1 MATSLSI
8 SLSPPS
14 PALQQCSR
22 QYHARR
28 AMPFLS
34 PLAGDDADDYYY
46 AYDSGFRR
54 GSGGGKIAKKDKDK
68 GFLSFLPCFLP
79 CCNRSFPILAL
90 RILDSA
96 PGSVEPTAHRRL
108 LSSDSSDSDNIAT
121 ADITADLA
129 RLRAR
134 YSRLATGPPVRPRDV
149 PCLLARTDDPPLAV
163 AALSWLGGD
172 LRPSCIL
179 LTFLPALFPTLP
191 AHARHALSAAAR
203 RLHAREAA
211 LDGEVAEYQ
220 STYAMKLACE
230 KTKDGVAETAG
241 EEMCKMAR
249 AARRADK
256 LRWRAVEAAVKEVL
270 TPAQAKEFL
279 KAVEDVAARAA
290 RHGAR
295 WHARTGAVSVPVEV
309 FDRMRAN
316 ARAATDDAW

>member
-1 MATSLSI
+1 MTPTTTTTPTTPDSAEAAAAGR
-8 SLSPPS
+8 SPRRKRTRTRTRASSPSS
-14 PALQQCSR
+14 PASSPAVIAPSR
-22 QYHARR
+22 
-28 AMPFLS
+28 FL
-34 PLAGDDADDYYY
+34 
-46 AYDSGFRR
+46 
-54 GSGGGKIAKKDKDK
+54 IC
-68 GFLSFLPCFLP
+68 GFLIPVDSWLIAAWFLAISARIGGTDGAPPPPL
-79 CCNRSFPILAL
+79 L
-90 RILDSA
+90 RLQRQRQHRHR
-96 PGSVEPTAHRRL
+96 GHHRRPRPPPRPL
-108 LSSDSSDSDNIAT
+108 LPPRHRP
-121 ADITADLA
+121 A
-129 RLRAR
+129 R
-134 YSRLATGPPVRPRDV
+134 PPPRR

-179 LTFLPALFPTLP
+179 LTLLPALFPTLP

>member
-1 MATSLSI
+1 
-8 SLSPPS
+8 
-14 PALQQCSR
+14 
-22 QYHARR
+22 
-28 AMPFLS
+28 MPFLS
-34 PLAGDDADDYYY
+34 PLAGGGHDDYYY
-46 AYDSGFRR
+46 GYDAGYSR
-54 GSGGGKIAKKDKDK
+54 GSGSDGVKSAKKK
-68 GFLSFLPCFLP
+68 GILSFLPCFLP
-79 CCNRSFPILAL
+79 CS
-90 RILDSA
+90 
-96 PGSVEPTAHRRL
+96 PGSVDATAHRRL
-108 LSSDSSDSDNIAT
+108 LSSDSSDSDNIANT
-121 ADITADLA
+121 DITADLT

-134 YSRLATGPPVRPRDV
+134 YSGLATGPPVRPRDV
-149 PCLLARTDDPPLAV
+149 PCLIARTDDPPLAI

-179 LTFLPALFPTLP
+179 LTLLPAVFPSLP
-191 AHARHALSAAAR
+191 AHARHSLSAAAR
-203 RLHAREAA
+203 RLHARESA

-220 STYAMKLACE
+220 STYAMKMACE
-230 KTKDGVAETAG
+230 KTKDGVAEMAA

-279 KAVEDVAARAA
+279 KAVEDVAGKAA

-295 WHARTGAVSVPVEV
+295 WHARTGSVSVPVEA

>member
-1 MATSLSI
+1 M
-8 SLSPPS
+8 
-14 PALQQCSR
+14 
-22 QYHARR
+22 
-28 AMPFLS
+28 
-34 PLAGDDADDYYY
+34 
-46 AYDSGFRR
+46 
-54 GSGGGKIAKKDKDK
+54 
-68 GFLSFLPCFLP
+68 
-79 CCNRSFPILAL
+79 
-90 RILDSA
+90 
-96 PGSVEPTAHRRL
+96 HRRL

-172 LRPSCIL
+172 LRP
-179 LTFLPALFPTLP
+179 PASSSPPPGALPTLP